1 MTTLDSRIYRADQRM
16 VQAKCEKWCLLW
28 RRMFYRLVDRR
39 NAMAM
44 VRAVRHPP
52 ITRDANG
59 GLRQVG
65 QWPVEATSGKQI
77 TTTVCGSANHV

>member
-1 MTTLDSRIYRADQRM
+1 MTTLDSRISRADRRM

-44 VRAVRHPP
+44 VRAVR
-52 ITRDANG
+52 
-59 GLRQVG
+59 QVR
-65 QWPVEATSGKQI
+65 
-77 TTTVCGSANHV
+77 SA